1 MPQWVENSVIPTTK
15 DWQFSQTIQGDY
27 VRVTHEI
34 YNPPDPTDPNWL
46 PYGFYGLIAQ
56 AEYNPFTLMGVRRL
70 YPSFNRGGQIFFF
83 PSNLAIND
91 RRIAIRGQKRYS
103 KTPIQWFVTIW
114 TPSIPIDATLSL
126 EAGQQLE
133 LTSATI
139 DAIATRVF
147 ELSSGG

>member
-1 MPQWVENSVIPTTK
+1 MPQWVENSLIIASK

-27 VRVTHEI
+27 VRITHEI
-34 YNPPDPTDPNWL
+34 YNPPDPSDPTWL
-46 PYGFYGLIAQ
+46 PYPWYGLIAQ

-91 RRIAIRGQKRYS
+91 RRIAIKGQTKWQTQTEWYIS
-103 KTPIQWFVTIW
+103 VW

-133 LTSATI
+133 LTPATI
-139 DAIATRVF
+139 DAIATKVF

>member
-1 MPQWVENSVIPTTK
+1 
-15 DWQFSQTIQGDY
+15 
-27 VRVTHEI
+27 
-34 YNPPDPTDPNWL
+34 
-46 PYGFYGLIAQ
+46 
-56 AEYNPFTLMGVRRL
+56 MGVRRL

-91 RRIAIRGQKRYS
+91 RRIAIKGQTKWQTQTEWYIS
-103 KTPIQWFVTIW
+103 VW

-133 LTSATI
+133 LTPATI
-139 DAIATRVF
+139 DAIATRVY

>member
-1 MPQWVENSVIPTTK
+1 MVAWVENTVLVTSK

-27 VRVTHEI
+27 VRITHEI
-34 YNPPDPTDPNWL
+34 YNPPDPSDPTWL
-46 PYGFYGLIAQ
+46 PYPWYGLIAQ

-91 RRIAIRGQKRYS
+91 RRIAIRGQTKWE
-103 KTPIQWFVTIW
+103 TNTELHVTVW

-133 LTSATI
+133 LTPATI
-139 DAIATRVF
+139 DAIATKVF

>member
-1 MPQWVENSVIPTTK
+1 MVAWVENTVLVTSK

-27 VRVTHEI
+27 VRITHEI
-34 YNPPDPTDPNWL
+34 YNPPDPSDPTWL
-46 PYGFYGLIAQ
+46 PYPWYGLIAQ

-91 RRIAIRGQKRYS
+91 RRIAIRGQTKWE
-103 KTPIQWFVTIW
+103 TNTEWHVTVW

-133 LTSATI
+133 LTPATI
-139 DAIATRVF
+139 DAIATKVF